1 MKVLQKQFWMN
12 EPHDKPLPKRPIVVD
27 GFAGGGGAS
36 TGLEMA
42 LGRHVDIAI
51 NHNES
56 AIAMHMANHPDTK
69 HYCED
74 IWDIDP
80 VEACEGRPV
89 DLAWFS
95 PDCTHFSKAR
105 GSKPVKKHI
114 RGLAW
119 VVVKWAELVKPRVI
133 MLENVE
139 EFQTWGPTDP
149 ETNKPIKEK
158 AGVTFQLWKV
168 KLQELGY
175 EVEHRVLRAC
185 DYGSPT
191 TRKRLFL
198 VARCDGK
205 PIVWPEPSHGSPKQ
219 IKEEIK
225 KTGHSRLKKW
235 RTAAEIIDFSIP
247 CPSIFLTPEE
257 AKKAGCRRPLAEK
270 TMNRIAEGIK
280 RYVIENADPFIVSL
294 QHGGSLR
301 GIDQPYRTITASRK
315 DCNCLVTPFLSS
327 AAYTKST
334 GRGKYIYKPE
344 EPVRTITSTNDKC
357 VIAPT
362 LMSYYGPKNGDN
374 GHRGRS
380 IDDPIPTQTTENR
393 FGLVSAFIAKHYGG
407 VVGVDARTPFPTI
420 TQRGTQ
426 NQVAAAFLA
435 KMNHGGKQ
443 TFSIDEPVRT
453 IVAQGTHHAEVRAFL
468 MKYYGSGT
476 NADPIQKPLS
486 TITSKERLCLGIV
499 LVGGEPY
506 QIMDIGMR
514 MLTPRE
520 LFKAQGFPDHY
531 EINIGLNGKPATKS
545 QQVARCGNSVCP
557 QVVKALVHAN
567 Y

>member
-1 MKVLQKQFWMN
+1 MKVLQKQFWIN
-12 EPHDKPLPKRPIVVD
+12 EPHEKPLPKRPIIVD

-56 AIAMHMANHPDTK
+56 AIAMHMANHPETK

-74 IWDIDP
+74 IWEIDP

-119 VVVKWAELVKPRVI
+119 VVVKWAELVQPRII

-139 EFQTWGPTDP
+139 EFQTWGPIDP
-149 ETNKPIKEK
+149 DTNKPIKEK
-158 AGVTFQLWKV
+158 AGVTFQLWKL
-168 KLQELGY
+168 KLEELGY
-175 EVEHRVLRAC
+175 KVEHRVLRAC

-198 VARCDGK
+198 IARCDGK

-219 IKEEIK
+219 IKAEIK

-247 CPSIFLTPEE
+247 CPSIFLTNEE
-257 AKKAGCRRPLAEK
+257 AKKIGCKRPLADK
-270 TMNRIAEGIK
+270 TMKRIAEGVK
-280 RYVIENADPFIVSL
+280 RYVIENADPFIV
-294 QHGGSLR
+294 R
-301 GIDQPYRTITASRK
+301 
-315 DCNCLVTPFLSS
+315 V
-327 AAYTKST
+327 
-334 GRGKYIYKPE
+334 
-344 EPVRTITSTNDKC
+344 
-357 VIAPT
+357 
-362 LMSYYGPKNGDN
+362 
-374 GHRGRS
+374 
-380 IDDPIPTQTTENR
+380 PTQAIENR
-393 FGLVSAFIAKHYGG
+393 FGLVSALIAKHYGG

-426 NQVAAAFLA
+426 NQVVAATMVQTGYGERKGQLPRCLDIHQPLGTVVA
-435 KMNHGGKQ
+435 GGCK
-443 TFSIDEPVRT
+443 
-453 IVAQGTHHAEVRAFL
+453 HAEVRAFL
-468 MKYYGSGT
+468 MRYYGSGHQW
-476 NADPIQKPLS
+476 ADLKHPAPTVTAKA
-486 TITSKERLCLGIV
+486 RLCLGIV
-499 LVGGEPY
+499 LIGGEPY
-506 QIMDIGMR
+506 KIVDIGMR

-531 EINIGLNGKPATKS
+531 DISIGLNGKPATKT

-557 QVVKALVHAN
+557 HVVKALVHAN
-567 Y
+567 F